1 MSGVLFGYT
10 TSYFLRH
17 GLSLKLDLT
26 NWLDWLPVGPKDPL
40 L

>member
-17 GLSLKLDLT
+17 GLSLKRELIDLA
-26 NWLDWLPVGPKDPL
+26 PVAG
-40 L
+40 